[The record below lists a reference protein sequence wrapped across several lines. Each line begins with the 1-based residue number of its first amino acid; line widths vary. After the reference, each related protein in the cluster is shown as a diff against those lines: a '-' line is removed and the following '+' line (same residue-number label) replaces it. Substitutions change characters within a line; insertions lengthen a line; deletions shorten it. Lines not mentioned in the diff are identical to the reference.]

1 MKELQYFEDKIKDI
15 LKKNEINNLYVF
27 ADSILEQEKKYGTD
41 EIIKKY
47 NLNINDLFYLK
58 VYTDALKI
66 GDFDKDVFKEFN
78 LDKLSELEE
87 KSLNEH
93 LKSSIE
99 KHSNLQVYENLK
111 DELNN

>member
-15 LKKNEINNLYVF
+15 LEKNEINNLYVF
-27 ADSILEQEKKYGTD
+27 ADSILEQEKKYGT
-41 EIIKKY
+41 EEVIKKY
-47 NLNINDLFYLK
+47 NLNIDELFYLK

-87 KSLNEH
+87 KSLNEY
-93 LKSSIE
+93 LKQSIE
-99 KHSNLQVYENLK
+99 KHSNLQVHENLK

>member
-15 LKKNEINNLYVF
+15 LEKNEINNLYVF
-27 ADSILEQEKKYGTD
+27 ADSILEQEKKYGT
-41 EIIKKY
+41 EEVIKKY
-47 NLNINDLFYLK
+47 NLNIDDLFYLK

-87 KSLNEH
+87 KSLNEY
-93 LKSSIE
+93 LKQSIE
-99 KHSNLQVYENLK
+99 KHSK
-111 DELNN
+111 I